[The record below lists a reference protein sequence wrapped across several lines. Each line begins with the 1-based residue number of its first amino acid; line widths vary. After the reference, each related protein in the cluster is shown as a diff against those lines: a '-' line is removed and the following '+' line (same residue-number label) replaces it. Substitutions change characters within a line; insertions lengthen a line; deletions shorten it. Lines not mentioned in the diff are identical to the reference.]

1 MKLLS
6 PKSIV
11 SFIYLYIYLSIYLFI
26 SLFILTAS
34 DTLPGE
40 IGFRDFPK
48 NFSDVIRM
56 EVEIISI
63 TPFKTLFFL
72 VPYNIL
78 TGSFVGLRQ

>member
-1 MKLLS
+1 M
-6 PKSIV
+6 
-11 SFIYLYIYLSIYLFI
+11 
-26 SLFILTAS
+26 
-34 DTLPGE
+34 LPGE

-72 VPYNIL
+72 VPYDIL